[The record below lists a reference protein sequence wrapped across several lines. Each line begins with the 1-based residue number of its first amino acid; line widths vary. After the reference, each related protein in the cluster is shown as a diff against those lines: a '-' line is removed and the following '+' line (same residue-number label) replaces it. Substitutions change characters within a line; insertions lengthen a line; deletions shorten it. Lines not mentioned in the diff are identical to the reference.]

1 MEIFFQALIN
11 GIFIGGVYAA
21 YSAGF
26 SLIFGVM
33 EVINLAHGDFLMIGA
48 FTAYWLYNLGHIDPY
63 ITIPFAGILLF
74 FIGYFIQKFSINRVI
89 DKPPVMSYILTFGI
103 HLVITNLAIKLWTH
117 DFRSVT
123 TSYSGM
129 NFEIWGITVPVSRFI
144 TFLLSFVI
152 IGFLFYL
159 LEKTNLGRAIRA
171 VSQNKK
177 VAELLGVDIKKIYA
191 LTFGIGA
198 AITGIAG
205 ASISPFVIL
214 YPEMGLNYTIVAFC
228 VVVLGG
234 MGYIPGALIGGF
246 ILGIIQALTVT
257 YLNAGISVAIT
268 FILLYIMLILK
279 PAGITGKG
287 NTV

>member
-1 MEIFFQALIN
+1 MDIFLQSLIN
-11 GIFIGGVYAA
+11 GILTGGVYAA

-33 EVINLAHGDFLMIGA
+33 EVINLAHGDLLMIGA
-48 FTAYWLYNLGHIDPY
+48 FTAYWLFKIAKINPY
-63 ITIPFAGILLF
+63 YSIPIAGIVLF
-74 FIGYFIQKFSINRVI
+74 FTGYLIQRFIINRVI
-89 DKPPVMSYILTFGI
+89 NKPPVMTYILTFGI
-103 HLVITNLAIKLWTH
+103 HLVITNFAVKIWTH
-117 DFRSVT
+117 DFRTIT
-123 TSYSGM
+123 TSYSGL
-129 NFEIWGITVPVSRFI
+129 NFTIGNIIIPTSRLT
-144 TFLLSFVI
+144 TFLLSFLI
-152 IGFLFYL
+152 IAVLFYL
-159 LEKTNLGRAIRA
+159 LEKTDIGRAIRA

-177 VAELLGVDIKKIYA
+177 VAQLLGVEVEKIYA

-214 YPEMGLNYTIVAFC
+214 YPDMGLNYTITAFC

-246 ILGIIQALTVT
+246 ILGIIQSLSVT

-268 FILLYIMLILK
+268 FILLYLMLILK
-279 PAGITGKG
+279 PRGITGRG
-287 NTV
+287 IV